1 MSKVT
6 FKEQPLYAL
15 ELFPANI
22 FEKIPENH
30 PVRLIEKVVDELDIS
45 PIIKQY
51 KGGGTSAY
59 HPRMMI
65 KVLFYAYF
73 NNIFSCRKIEK
84 ALQENI
90 FFMYL
95 SGYSIPD
102 YRTINYF
109 RSKVLK
115 DKLKEVFKQ
124 ITLLLEELGHIS
136 LDVQY
141 VDGTKVEA
149 NANKYRFAWRK
160 SVEKN
165 KKKLEE
171 KIESILSDIEQ
182 SIKIENEE
190 IGKEELPTPIDVDI
204 LKVKIKAINQK
215 LKESHQRDKSATGQ
229 DRKGIEKQVK
239 ELEKKCLPKL
249 AEYEAQLEALGE
261 RNSMSKTDKDATFMR
276 MKHNGLGDG
285 ESKAG
290 YNVQISTENQ
300 YITHVSIHQ
309 TPGDTT
315 TLKKHLEG
323 FEQLYQK
330 QSKEIVADA
339 AYGSQEN
346 YEYLSQ
352 KNIEGYVKYN
362 TYDKEQSQKETDN
375 PFAIEQ
381 LKYDKEGD
389 FYVCPH
395 GDKLTKIKEGIRS
408 TNTGYKVELS
418 YYQASQC
425 EGCPLRAL
433 CHQQEGNRVI
443 EVNHKVKALR
453 EKARGLLQSEKG
465 KAHLRKRSVEVESV
479 FGQIK
484 FNNGFNRFR
493 LRGLIKVELE
503 FLLVA
508 IAHNLRKLSVQMGK
522 TPDIWK
528 KRKGKHGF
536 VLCLFIFFS
545 IIEKIYSNRLKNTK
559 NIKNTKMAF

>member
-1 MSKVT
+1 MPKVT

-15 ELFPANI
+15 ELFPINI
-22 FEKIPENH
+22 FDKIPEDH
-30 PVRLIEKVVDELDIS
+30 MVRLVEKVVDGLDIS
-45 PIIKQY
+45 HIIKKY

-73 NNIFSCRKIEK
+73 NNIFSCRKIEN

-90 FFMYL
+90 YFMYL
-95 SGYSIPD
+95 SGNSIPD

-115 DKLKEVFKQ
+115 DELKELFKQ
-124 ITLLLEELGHIS
+124 ITLLLEELGQIS
-136 LDVQY
+136 LDTQY
-141 VDGTKVEA
+141 IDGTKVEA
-149 NANKYRFAWRK
+149 NANKYRFVWRK

-182 SIKIENEE
+182 SIKIDNEE
-190 IGKEELPTPIDVDI
+190 ISKERLSTPIDSDT
-204 LKVKIKAINQK
+204 LKVKIETINQK
-215 LKESHQRDKSATGQ
+215 IKESQQGDKNATSG
-229 DRKGIEKQVK
+229 DRKEIEKQVK

-249 AEYEAQLEALGE
+249 SEYEEQLEALGE

-309 TPGDTT
+309 TAGDST

-346 YEYLSQ
+346 YEYLAQ

-362 TYDKEQSQKETDN
+362 TYDKEQSQKKAAN

-395 GDKLTKIKEGIRS
+395 GDKLTKIKEGIRNTS
-408 TNTGYKVELS
+408 TGYKVEIS

-425 EGCPLRAL
+425 EGCPLRGS
-433 CHQQEGNRVI
+433 CHQQEGNRII
-443 EVNHKVKALR
+443 EVNHRVKELR
-453 EKARGLLQSEKG
+453 EKAGGLLQSEKG
-465 KAHLRKRSVEVESV
+465 KAHLRKRRVEVESV

-508 IAHNLRKLSVQMGK
+508 IAHNLRKLSVQMRK

-528 KRKGKHGF
+528 KIKKENGF
-536 VLCLFIFFS
+536 ALCMLIFLS
-545 IIEKIYSNRLKNTK
+545 IVVKIYSNK
-559 NIKNTKMAF
+559 IKNTKQAKVVF